1 MDVNNLNSE
10 VKRLFFQLLTTGNT
24 YIKAIDNGS
33 ILYVINEHHYH
44 IYYFKDPSY
53 TPDENRVSNTINDLC
68 VPFRGSFYGI
78 PLYGQNVLDYSNK
91 GNINED
97 NVKISFE
104 LYIEGIGTL
113 PIVNLSLSEYCDAV
127 RIITNVSK
135 EWKLKQLD
143 ILDELTEDIDDM
155 SNGI

>member
-10 VKRLFFQLLTTGNT
+10 VKRLFFQLLTTGNA

-33 ILYVINEHHYH
+33 IQYEINKRIYY

-53 TPDENRVSNTINDLC
+53 TPDENIVSNTINNLC
-68 VPFRGSFYGI
+68 VPFRGGV
-78 PLYGQNVLDYSNK
+78 PLYEKNVLDYFNK
-91 GNINED
+91 NNINED
-97 NVKISFE
+97 NINISFE
-104 LYIEGIGTL
+104 LYISGIGTL

>member
-10 VKRLFFQLLTTGNT
+10 VKRLFFQLLTTGNA
-24 YIKAIDNGS
+24 YIKSIDNGS
-33 ILYVINEHHYH
+33 IQYEINKR
-44 IYYFKDPSY
+44 IYYIHYFKDPSY
-53 TPDENRVSNTINDLC
+53 TPDENIVSNTINNLY
-68 VPFRGSFYGI
+68 VPFRGGVCGV
-78 PLYGQNVLDYSNK
+78 PLCEKNALDYFNK
-91 GNINED
+91 NNINED
-97 NVKISFE
+97 NVNISFE
-104 LYIEGIGTL
+104 LYISGIGTL

>member
-10 VKRLFFQLLTTGNT
+10 VKRLFFQLLTTGNA
-24 YIKAIDNGS
+24 YIKSIDNGT
-33 ILYVINEHHYH
+33 IQYEINKH
-44 IYYFKDPSY
+44 IYYIYYYKDPSY
-53 TPDENRVSNTINDLC
+53 TPDENIVSNTINNLC
-68 VPFRGSFYGI
+68 VPFRGGVCGV
-78 PLYGQNVLDYSNK
+78 PLYEKNVLDYFNK
-91 GNINED
+91 NNINED
-97 NVKISFE
+97 NVNISFE
-104 LYIEGIGTL
+104 LYIAGIGTL

-127 RIITNVSK
+127 RIVTNVSK